1 MEHTFILRAAEA
13 EVSEGNRV
21 QESREMD
28 CEMPAAPTAKTGRA
42 DGNRG
47 SAQAILRAGS
57 MDAIGGLQTGG

>member
-1 MEHTFILRAAEA
+1 
-13 EVSEGNRV
+13 
-21 QESREMD
+21 MD